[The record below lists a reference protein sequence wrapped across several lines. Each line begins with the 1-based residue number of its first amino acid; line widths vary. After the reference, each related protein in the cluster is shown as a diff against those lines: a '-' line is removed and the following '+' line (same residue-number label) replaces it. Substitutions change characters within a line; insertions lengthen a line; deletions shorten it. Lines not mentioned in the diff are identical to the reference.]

1 MGKKTAE
8 RLIVEMKD
16 KLEAKAESSL
26 PQVEHAAPVAAN
38 DPIGDAVSALV
49 ALGYK
54 PNEASRMVRTIK
66 CDGLASE
73 EIIRQALKG
82 AAG

>member
-1 MGKKTAE
+1 
-8 RLIVEMKD
+8 VD
-16 KLEAKAESSL
+16 
-26 PQVEHAAPVAAN
+26 VAAN

-54 PNEASRMVRTIK
+54 PNEASRMVRGVD
-66 CDGLASE
+66 CDGLGSE